1 MNRPATLVLAA
12 LLSFAAAAETP
23 DTVLVL
29 KNGSEVRGVLKGI
42 ADGKVTMQLA
52 DGRTMTYDSTD
63 VERTERISAP
73 APTPAPTPA
82 IELQPCNVFL
92 TEGTLDASLITPA
105 KKEIKL
111 SKGWNGE
118 NDEMYIEFA
127 EHLTKK
133 LKADGAIKVHTW
145 KAPSGGSWN
154 APHIGGI
161 PFTWTEAGKA
171 AKSQLK
177 GRCF

>member
-1 MNRPATLVLAA
+1 LLVLAA
-12 LLSFAAAAETP
+12 LLSLAAAAEAP

-52 DGRTMTYDSTD
+52 DGRTMTYESTD

-73 APTPAPTPA
+73 APAPLATPAV
-82 IELQPCNVFL
+82 ELQPCNIFL
-92 TEGTLDASLITPA
+92 TEGTLDASLIVPM
-105 KKEIKL
+105 KETKL

-118 NDEMYIEFA
+118 TQEMYIEFA

-133 LKADGAIKVHTW
+133 LKADGATKVHTW

-161 PFTWTEAGKA
+161 PFTWTEAGRA